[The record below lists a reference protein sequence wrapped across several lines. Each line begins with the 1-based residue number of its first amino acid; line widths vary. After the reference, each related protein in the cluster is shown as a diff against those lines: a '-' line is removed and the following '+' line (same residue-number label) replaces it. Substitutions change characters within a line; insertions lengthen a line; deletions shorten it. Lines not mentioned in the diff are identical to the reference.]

1 MAATKRAFSS
11 FSPFPLFDDL
21 FPVVCSMS
29 SALVL
34 HRPLLLVLCTIFWE
48 CLVLSQ
54 ASSLLSAPLLNLEK
68 YLYLQQNSQD
78 PPNPDDAGQ
87 AGRTAQP
94 GEAAIRAQGGAG
106 QTAVT
111 KALLERTGRR
121 HSPDILF
128 QYPRFGRSDVDR
140 DIEAWVWHLASSFEN
155 DFSSPELGRTG
166 VLQEDYNV
174 AWLNASYTVFRA
186 SSVCASVVFDVWM
199 HTGSSRLSQ
208 DILTLNYNLLSGQ
221 RLNIVDIFENVDTA
235 LRILSRESRK
245 QLLQGAGRL
254 LQEDI
259 EYGTLP
265 LPENFASIAL
275 TSRGIRVYFQPYQVM
290 RMPDA
295 KDVEIPLETLMP
307 AGPLLALWGRE

>member
-1 MAATKRAFSS
+1 M
-11 FSPFPLFDDL
+11 
-21 FPVVCSMS
+21 
-29 SALVL
+29 
-34 HRPLLLVLCTIFWE
+34 
-48 CLVLSQ
+48 
-54 ASSLLSAPLLNLEK
+54 
-68 YLYLQQNSQD
+68 
-78 PPNPDDAGQ
+78 
-87 AGRTAQP
+87 
-94 GEAAIRAQGGAG
+94 
-106 QTAVT
+106 
-111 KALLERTGRR
+111 
-121 HSPDILF
+121 
-128 QYPRFGRSDVDR
+128 
-140 DIEAWVWHLASSFEN
+140 
-155 DFSSPELGRTG
+155 
-166 VLQEDYNV
+166 QEDYNV

>member
-1 MAATKRAFSS
+1 
-11 FSPFPLFDDL
+11 
-21 FPVVCSMS
+21 MS
-29 SALVL
+29 SAIVWR
-34 HRPLLLVLCTIFWE
+34 RPFLLVLCTIFWE

-54 ASSLLSAPLLNLEK
+54 ASSLISAPLLNLEK
-68 YLYLQQNSQD
+68 YLYLQQNSQE
-78 PPNPDDAGQ
+78 PPNPDPAGH
-87 AGRTAQP
+87 AGRAAQP
-94 GEAAIRAQGGAG
+94 GEVSARAQGGAG
-106 QTAVT
+106 QLAAKKSV
-111 KALLERTGRR
+111 LERTGRR

-140 DIEAWVWHLASSFEN
+140 DIETWVGHLASTFEN
-155 DFSSPELGRTG
+155 DFSTPDLGKAG
-166 VLQEDYNV
+166 ALQEDYNV
-174 AWLNASYTVFRA
+174 AWLNASYTVFRP

-199 HTGSSRLSQ
+199 HTGASRLSQ

-221 RLNIVDIFENVDTA
+221 RLHIVDIFENVDTA

-275 TSRGIRVYFQPYQVM
+275 TSRGVRVYFQPYQVT

-295 KDVEIPLETLMP
+295 KDVEIPLEALMP
-307 AGPLLALWGRE
+307 AGPMLALWGRG